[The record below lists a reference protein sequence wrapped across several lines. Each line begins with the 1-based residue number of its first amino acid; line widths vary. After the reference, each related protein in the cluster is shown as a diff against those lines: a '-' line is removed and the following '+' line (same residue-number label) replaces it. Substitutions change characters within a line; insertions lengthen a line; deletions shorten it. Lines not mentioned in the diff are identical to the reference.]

1 MTLYLLSTDPDVALT
16 FNGKKWSAP
25 DTIDAGTIEPLD
37 AISCPSATFCTAVD
51 GWGQAFDPDVQKGY
65 GLTGISCPNAAPVPG
80 RRLGGQRTHRQGL
93 RISARS

>member
-65 GLTGISCPNAAPVPG
+65 GLTGISCRTPRLCLAVDWEGNELTG
-80 RRLGGQRTHRQGL
+80 RG
-93 RISARS
+93 